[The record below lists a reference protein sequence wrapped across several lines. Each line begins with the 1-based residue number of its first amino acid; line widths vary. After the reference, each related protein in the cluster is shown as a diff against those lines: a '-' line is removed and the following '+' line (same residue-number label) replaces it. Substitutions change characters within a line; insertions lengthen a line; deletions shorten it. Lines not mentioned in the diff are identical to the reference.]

1 VTRTNQKKTQKGVTE
16 EGAGLTVSNG
26 EKRGDN
32 GAPAGRPNQGK
43 VEAMASYRGGD
54 RGGARGDDTCGARS
68 VAGPCVS
75 IARRCD
81 VGAVEQG
88 SRELTG
94 GAAVI

>member
-1 VTRTNQKKTQKGVTE
+1 
-16 EGAGLTVSNG
+16 
-26 EKRGDN
+26 
-32 GAPAGRPNQGK
+32 

-68 VAGPCVS
+68 VAGPGVS

-81 VGAVEQG
+81 VDAVEQG